1 MEAGSFAQGKGRE
14 MPSAGAPFGERRV
27 PRASQAPLEQD
38 VVAGLARRCVFGR
51 QHQGNIR
58 EMRTLG

>member
-14 MPSAGAPFGERRV
+14 MPSAGAPFGEHGV
-27 PRASQAPLEQD
+27 PGASEAPLEQD
-38 VVAGLARRCVFGR
+38 VMSGLARRCVFGR
-51 QHQGNIR
+51 QHQGNVR